1 MNKSNLLCPSPSA
14 TAFYDMSVSAI
25 SIRNDSVIVI
35 DIAGNDVNADMHEP
49 IHLNALND

>member
-14 TAFYDMSVSAI
+14 TAFYEMTASAI
-25 SIRNDSVIVI
+25 GIRNDSVIVI
-35 DIAGNDVNADMHEP
+35 DIAGNDANANMHEP